1 MSPSSAPSRNLLP
14 AIGALL
20 LAAST
25 LQFGSALAA
34 MTFDRVDP
42 LGISAWR
49 LWIAAIVL
57 LVITRPK
64 VHRWNRDQW
73 LASVW
78 LGLSLGAMN
87 VTFYQAIER
96 LPIGIAVSIEF
107 LGPLTLSA
115 VLSKRARDFI
125 WIGLAFVAMVLLA
138 VESFV
143 GVSSLDLWG
152 VAFALAA
159 GACWALYII
168 AGTNAGAK
176 IEGTGG
182 LAVAFAV
189 SAVAAVPFGGVAAL
203 AAFGS
208 GELVAIMVA
217 VAMLASVIPFTLE
230 YYAMRRVP
238 KPVYGVLTSL
248 EPAVAT
254 AFGWLILHQVAGPLR
269 LLSMLLVIGAS
280 VGITLG
286 ARKVVEVDLDPGPGT
301 DTAPI
306 TLPILPSR
314 LQANARETHRLVKQ
328 RTAYKR
334 RVGGIAG
341 ARARASRAMFLE
353 PGMTTEAI
361 PIIQQRAA
369 EQQRSAK
376 QRPDAAASGEHTS
389 SPVTMNHMANVTLEG
404 STTINLAHDLPAVGS
419 KAPDFTLV
427 GTDLEPVKLSD
438 FAGKRVVLNIFPSID
453 TGVCAAS
460 VRRFNELAAG
470 FDNTVVVCVSADL
483 PFAQERFCG
492 AEGIENVVSASTF
505 RSSFGN
511 DYGVLMV
518 DGPLEALL
526 ARAVVVIDTD
536 GTVRHVELV
545 PEIGQ
550 EPDYDAAKAALSA

>member
-1 MSPSSAPSRNLLP
+1 MSSSSAPARNLLL

-25 LQFGSALAA
+25 LQFGSTLAA
-34 MTFDRVDP
+34 MNFDRVDP
-42 LGISAWR
+42 MGISAWR

-64 VHRWNRDQW
+64 VGQWNRDQW

-115 VLSKRARDFI
+115 VLSKRARDFV

-143 GVSSLDLWG
+143 GASSLDPWG
-152 VAFALAA
+152 IVFALAA
-159 GACWALYII
+159 GTCWGLYIL

-189 SAVAAVPFGGVAAL
+189 SAVASVPFGALAAL
-203 AAFGS
+203 TAFGS

-217 VAMLASVIPFTLE
+217 IAMLASVIPFTLE
-230 YYAMRRVP
+230 YFAMRRVP

-254 AFGWLILHQVAGPLR
+254 GFGWLILHQVAGPLR
-269 LLSMLLVIGAS
+269 LLSMLLVIVAS

-301 DTAPI
+301 ETAPI

-328 RTAYKR
+328 RAAYKR

-341 ARARASRAMFLE
+341 ARARASRAVFLE

-369 EQQRSAK
+369 DRH
-376 QRPDAAASGEHTS
+376 RAAATSGEHSS
-389 SPVTMNHMANVTLEG
+389 SPVTMNHMATVTLEG
-404 STTINLAHDLPAVGS
+404 STTIHLAHDLPAAGS

-470 FDNTVVVCVSADL
+470 FDNTAVVCVSNDL
-483 PFAQERFCG
+483 PFAQDRFCG
-492 AEGIENVVSASTF
+492 AEGIDNVITASAF
-505 RSSFGN
+505 RSNFGN
-511 DYGVLMV
+511 DYGVLMA

-536 GTVRHVELV
+536 GTVCYVELV